1 MTSARRHA
9 CPMNPEPTAAT
20 RELDVELQRHTA
32 LLGKARALLHAS
44 HIVPLQQILRGKKLA
59 LLCIDSQS
67 EEARL
72 FEKAATQLGA
82 HVACVRVNLSDAS
95 SDAIV
100 GETASLLS
108 RLYDA
113 VECLDMTPAL
123 TDRLR
128 RAASIPVLVGATAS
142 PQDAPL
148 LTSMLMAEGC
158 TASDAQRLGLQ
169 ARLAIDLA

>member
-1 MTSARRHA
+1 M
-9 CPMNPEPTAAT
+9 
-20 RELDVELQRHTA
+20 RELDVELQRHAA
-32 LLGKARALLHAS
+32 LLGKARALLRTS
-44 HIVPLQQILRGKKLA
+44 HFGALQQILRGKKLG

-82 HVACVRVNLSDAS
+82 HVACVRINLSDTS

-100 GETASLLS
+100 GQTAGLLS

-128 RAASIPVLVGATAS
+128 RAASIPVLVGASTT
-142 PQDAPL
+142 PQDASL
-148 LTSMLMAEGC
+148 LTSMLIAEGS
-158 TASDAQRLGLQ
+158 TAGDARRLGLQ
-169 ARLAIDLA
+169 ARLAIALV